1 MRNIIVVLLVFGGL
15 FFTACGDES
24 TPKPRGYFR
33 IAIPEHQYVKLDS
46 NQYPF
51 TFEYADYSV
60 VNNAQNPDF
69 PYWCYIDYPNFKARI
84 YLTYKKVDGNINQM
98 LVDAHELA
106 YKHISVANDIRQ
118 DLIIEPQKKVY
129 GLMYEIKGA
138 KVASPLN
145 FFLTDSINNF
155 VRGSLYFNMKPQN
168 DSIAPVIEG
177 IRKDLVHIINSFEW
191 KDIEE

>member
-1 MRNIIVVLLVFGGL
+1 MRNIIFVLLVFSGL
-15 FFTACGDES
+15 FFTACGDEP
-24 TPKPRGYFR
+24 TPKPIGYFR

-46 NQYPF
+46 NKYPF

-60 VNNAQNPDF
+60 VNNANNPKF

-98 LVDAHELA
+98 LTDAHELA

-145 FFLTDSINNF
+145 FFLTDSMDNF

-168 DSIAPVIEG
+168 DSIAPVIKG
-177 IRKDLVHIINSFEW
+177 IKKDLVHIINTFEW
-191 KDIEE
+191 KDI